1 MIKMTAGQ
9 WRTALGLAV
18 VAAAIVLS
26 NVMITVRIPSVVE
39 QVGTWNC
46 PNCWAYVSS
55 HAICRNPWQVWPS
68 RLLTQLFRDRLL
80 LVSGVAFGC
89 DPTVDRCLSKSLD
102 ACHCDHPCWLRLQ
115 CSSYNSLQ
123 CLI

>member
-1 MIKMTAGQ
+1 MTGGQ

-18 VAAAIVLS
+18 VAASIVLS

-39 QVGTWNC
+39 QVGHGTAQTAGIILAAMQFVGILAGLAFS
-46 PNCWAYVSS
+46 P
-55 HAICRNPWQVWPS
+55 
-68 RLLTQLFRDRLL
+68 LTQLFRDRLL
-80 LVSGVAFGC
+80 LVSGVAYGL
-89 DPTVDRCLSKSLD
+89 TQMLIGVSTKSLD
-102 ACHCDHPCWLRLQ
+102 ACHCDHPCRLRLQ